1 MFQAIELHDTLVAV
15 ERPGPFALKCRTSG
29 VPLDDTNLVWRAA
42 AGLWTALGR
51 AGEPRDTVVTI
62 EKTIPME
69 AGLGGGSA
77 DAAAALLALARLWGG
92 VPLTLLR
99 EVGSGIGADVAFF
112 LSGGTALGLGRGE
125 EIYPLVDLPP
135 HWIVIVRPPFGVST
149 GEAYAWYD
157 EDRTAGLK
165 EPRELQILPVP
176 WPTRAAQMINDLEPP
191 VVRRHPEITALK
203 AALKE
208 AGAVASAM
216 SGSGSA
222 VFGLFR
228 SRAAR
233 RALRQAA
240 LAGRRQGV
248 PDAHADP
255 RRVRAAGP
263 PGCQTRRKNGIDLI
277 FCGHACGPRL
287 RVARRVRGPA
297 EPLLDAATAYDAVR
311 MPMGR
316 GQAVRRGTLDPVFGG
331 SNPPAPTSIG
341 RSVAPE
347 WLEPV
352 ER

>member
-1 MFQAIELHDTLVAV
+1 LKPHLRLVARAHAKVNLDLRVLGSRPDGFHELRTVFQTIDLHDTLVAV
-15 ERPGPFALKCRTSG
+15 ERPGPFGLKCRTSG
-29 VPLDDTNLVWRAA
+29 VPLDTTNLVWRAA

-51 AGEPRDTVVTI
+51 AGEPRDAVVTI
-62 EKTIPME
+62 EKVIPME

-125 EIYPLVDLPP
+125 EIYPLVDLPA

-191 VVRRHPEITALK
+191 VVRRHPEITPLK
-203 AALKE
+203 AALRE
-208 AGAVASAM
+208 AGAVASTM

-228 SRAAR
+228 SRAVAARCIRPLSRGGARAFLTRTLTRAEYER
-233 RALRQAA
+233 RAR
-240 LAGRRQGV
+240 
-248 PDAHADP
+248 P
-255 RRVRAAGP
+255 
-263 PGCQTRRKNGIDLI
+263 
-277 FCGHACGPRL
+277 
-287 RVARRVRGPA
+287 VAKRP
-297 EPLLDAATAYDAVR
+297 
-311 MPMGR
+311 
-316 GQAVRRGTLDPVFGG
+316 
-331 SNPPAPTSIG
+331 
-341 RSVAPE
+341 
-347 WLEPV
+347 
-352 ER
+352 

>member
-1 MFQAIELHDTLVAV
+1 VKPHLRLVARAHAKVNLDLRVLGSRPDGFHELRTVFQTIELHDTLIAV
-15 ERPGPFALKCRTSG
+15 DRPGPFGLKCRTSG

-51 AGEPRDTVVTI
+51 AGEPRDAVVTL
-62 EKTIPME
+62 EKIIPLE

-125 EIYPLVDLPP
+125 EIYPLVDLPA

-149 GEAYAWYD
+149 FEAYTWYD

-165 EPRELQILPVP
+165 ETRELQILPVP

-191 VVRRHPEITALK
+191 VVRRHPEITVLK

-228 SRAAR
+228 SRAAAARCIRPLSRGGAKAFLTRTLTRAEYER
-233 RALRQAA
+233 RAR
-240 LAGRRQGV
+240 
-248 PDAHADP
+248 P
-255 RRVRAAGP
+255 
-263 PGCQTRRKNGIDLI
+263 
-277 FCGHACGPRL
+277 
-287 RVARRVRGPA
+287 VAKRP
-297 EPLLDAATAYDAVR
+297 
-311 MPMGR
+311 
-316 GQAVRRGTLDPVFGG
+316 
-331 SNPPAPTSIG
+331 
-341 RSVAPE
+341 
-347 WLEPV
+347 
-352 ER
+352 